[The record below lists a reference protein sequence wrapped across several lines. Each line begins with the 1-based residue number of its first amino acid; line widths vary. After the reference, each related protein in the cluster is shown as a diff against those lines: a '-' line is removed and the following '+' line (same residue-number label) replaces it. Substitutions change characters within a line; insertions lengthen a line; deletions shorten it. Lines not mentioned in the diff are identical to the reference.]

1 MKPNTHFNVQTQVK
15 GLALSICSALLLPSV
30 GYSAEKDTLN
40 SADVSF
46 IKHAAASGMAEVKI
60 ADLGMKKAE
69 RADVKAFAETVHS
82 SHSKA
87 QEEIVKLA
95 STKGVDLS
103 GVIDPERAETY
114 QKLEKSRGAEFDRD
128 YLAET
133 INSHEKC
140 ISRFEES
147 SKEAADNEVKVWASK
162 MVPTLQA
169 HLAKAKQLNSNS
181 NGSATNEPTNT
192 AVNVRD
198 RDDRKM
204 TPLDQGSSKSD
215 VDITAQIRKQIIANK
230 NMSVNAQNVKIIT
243 TNGQVT
249 LRGPVDSAEE
259 KKVIGEIVESVV
271 HAKSVDNQLDV
282 PGTPARN

>member
-95 STKGVDLS
+95 STRGVDLS
-103 GVIDPERAETY
+103 GVIDPERAET
-114 QKLEKSRGAEFDRD
+114 
-128 YLAET
+128 
-133 INSHEKC
+133 
-140 ISRFEES
+140 
-147 SKEAADNEVKVWASK
+147 
-162 MVPTLQA
+162 
-169 HLAKAKQLNSNS
+169 
-181 NGSATNEPTNT
+181 
-192 AVNVRD
+192 
-198 RDDRKM
+198 
-204 TPLDQGSSKSD
+204 
-215 VDITAQIRKQIIANK
+215 
-230 NMSVNAQNVKIIT
+230 
-243 TNGQVT
+243 
-249 LRGPVDSAEE
+249 
-259 KKVIGEIVESVV
+259 
-271 HAKSVDNQLDV
+271 
-282 PGTPARN
+282 